1 MLCVYLDFCVLYKK
15 KKQKQKILCLI
26 SLPRETDLEI
36 IFVGGFL
43 DSTSEPANHQTEDR
57 RMFLF
62 GRDCTFS
69 VVVITITT

>member
-1 MLCVYLDFCVLYKK
+1 MLCVNLDFCVLC
-15 KKQKQKILCLI
+15 KKQKTKHNV
-26 SLPRETDLEI
+26 SDFSPRETDLEI
-36 IFVGGFL
+36 IFGGGFL
-43 DSTSEPANHQTEDR
+43 DSTSEPANDQTEDR

>member
-1 MLCVYLDFCVLYKK
+1 MLCVNLDFCLLYKK
-15 KKQKQKILCLI
+15 NQKTPKHNV
-26 SLPRETDLEI
+26 SDFSPRETDLEI
-36 IFVGGFL
+36 IFGGGFL
-43 DSTSEPANHQTEDR
+43 DSTSEPANDQTEDR